1 MGRMKFINN
10 VTYDDDIHRDIN
22 LAKLNEEN
30 FDSVYGNVHAR
41 PELIIYEPSRVK
53 KFIVCYHSDDLIERF
68 FFSETE
74 NMYWKFK
81 IEWLTNFNLSA
92 FNR

>member
-53 KFIVCYHSDDLIERF
+53 KLPNLRDLLM
-68 FFSETE
+68 FS
-74 NMYWKFK
+74 
-81 IEWLTNFNLSA
+81 LTGQLMNPK
-92 FNR
+92 